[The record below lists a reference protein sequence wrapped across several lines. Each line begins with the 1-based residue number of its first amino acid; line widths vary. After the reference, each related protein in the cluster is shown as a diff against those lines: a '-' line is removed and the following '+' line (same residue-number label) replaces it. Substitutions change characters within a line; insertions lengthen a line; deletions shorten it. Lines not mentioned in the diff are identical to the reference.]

1 MKQSLL
7 QIGYISRAHG
17 LKGEIVLKT
26 FDPSSTVLEEVER
39 LVLIT
44 RAGKER
50 EVVIQTVGES
60 PGSDLLLMLKGVQ
73 GRERAAELVGAT
85 AHVYREDLEQP
96 ADGEFFHG
104 DLVGLEAFT
113 PDGKRLGVVEEV
125 WSTGPVPNLCIRDG
139 KEELL
144 VPFAEEF
151 VPKVD
156 LAAKRVTIIPLT
168 YEVAG
173 GPNSE
178 SESEEEKE

>member
-1 MKQSLL
+1 M
-7 QIGYISRAHG
+7 SRAHG
-17 LKGEIVLKT
+17 LKGEVVLKT

-44 RAGKER
+44 RGGKKR
-50 EVVIQTVGES
+50 EVTIQSVGES
-60 PGSDLLLMLKGVQ
+60 PGSDLLLTLKGVQ
-73 GRERAAELVGAT
+73 QREYAAELVGAT
-85 AHVYREDLEQP
+85 AHVYRDDLEQP

-156 LAAKRVTIIPLT
+156 LAGKRVTIIPLT
-168 YEVAG
+168 YEVADD
-173 GPNSE
+173 GPNSAPGK
-178 SESEEEKE
+178 KE